1 LVSQLFSI
9 VENAY
14 RHGLPG
20 LRMLSRLR
28 YRAALSRVCAI
39 TAAILLMIA
48 WMTPASA
55 TERISNDGG
64 QIGTYLT
71 KFSALRRTG
80 QPVVIDGTCASACT
94 LVVGMIPRNHLCVTP
109 RAVLAFHAAW
119 DRTLYGAQ
127 LNKPGTK
134 YLWSH
139 YPPGVRNWVA
149 RHGGLKSQ
157 TIYLSGRELAALFPT
172 CH

>member
-1 LVSQLFSI
+1 MRI
-9 VENAY
+9 VNA
-14 RHGLPG
+14 LPG
-20 LRMLSRLR
+20 QEMLSRLR
-28 YRAALSRVCAI
+28 YRAALARVCAT
-39 TAAILLMIA
+39 TAAILLTIA

-55 TERISNDGG
+55 IERIATDSGG
-64 QIGTYLT
+64 RIGTYLT

-94 LVVGMIPRNHLCVTP
+94 LVVGMIPRNHICVTP
-109 RAVLAFHAAW
+109 RAALAFHAAW
-119 DRTLYGAQ
+119 DPTLYGAQ

-139 YPPGVRNWVA
+139 YPPGVRKWIA

>member
-1 LVSQLFSI
+1 MPS
-9 VENAY
+9 
-14 RHGLPG
+14 GLP
-20 LRMLSRLR
+20 
-28 YRAALSRVCAI
+28 YRVALIRACAMA
-39 TAAILLMIA
+39 TSILLTIGS
-48 WMTPASA
+48 TVPASA
-55 TERISNDGG
+55 IERISNDRGG

-71 KFSALRRTG
+71 KFNALRRTG

-94 LVVGMIPRNHLCVTP
+94 LVTGMIPRNHICVTP

-119 DRTLYGAQ
+119 DPTLYGAQ

-139 YPPGVRNWVA
+139 YPPGVRNWIA
-149 RHGGLKSQ
+149 HHGGLKSQ

>member
-1 LVSQLFSI
+1 MRI
-9 VENAY
+9 VN
-14 RHGLPG
+14 GLPG
-20 LRMLSRLR
+20 AEEMLSRLR
-28 YRAALSRVCAI
+28 YRAALVRVWAM
-39 TAAILLMIA
+39 TAAILLTIA

-55 TERISNDGG
+55 IERIANDTGG

-71 KFSALRRTG
+71 KFGALRRTG

-94 LVVGMIPRNHLCVTP
+94 LVVGMIPRNHICVTP

-119 DRTLYGAQ
+119 DPTLYGAQ

-139 YPPGVRNWVA
+139 YPPGVRNWIA

-157 TIYLSGRELAALFPT
+157 TIYLSGRELAALFST

>member
-1 LVSQLFSI
+1 MAVRPSEYDRVVAIDGETAFSQ
-9 VENAY
+9 
-14 RHGLPG
+14 GLSNRIE
-20 LRMLSRLR
+20 LRTDVIGRCR
-28 YRAALSRVCAI
+28 TQEA
-39 TAAILLMIA
+39 
-48 WMTPASA
+48 
-55 TERISNDGG
+55 NDG
-64 QIGTYLT
+64 
-71 KFSALRRTG
+71 RRLAVRGEGPRRGRTAE
-80 QPVVIDGTCASACT
+80 QPKQVPSPHCPLSDSQRIW
-94 LVVGMIPRNHLCVTP
+94 RTP

-119 DRTLYGAQ
+119 DPTLYGAQ

-139 YPPGVRNWVA
+139 YPPGVRNWIA